1 MSARVE
7 TLKAVGATE
16 TNAVWYGKLAR
27 YAGWLAVGLG
37 FLTFLPTF
45 GADPAWGAFL
55 IVVGLMAQRVAA
67 PTALALYSVVL
78 GWAGLINGLF
88 GRHSIAGAL
97 FLAMTITVLGC
108 IAAYR
113 SGPGVWPSASG
124 LAWASLIL
132 ACTGA
137 VTLIFAFGGSLV
149 AFFTGWYF
157 DARVADYLAA
167 AGVHQSVL
175 AVGLALGTLI
185 QPSSPRWAALLGT
198 LGALTGILAY
208 LGLLL
213 LAQG

>member
-7 TLKAVGATE
+7 MLKDVRVPE

-27 YAGWLAVGLG
+27 YAGWLAIALG
-37 FLTFLPTF
+37 FLTLLPTF

-55 IVVGLMAQRVAA
+55 IVVGLIAQRVSA
-67 PTALALYSVVL
+67 PTALALYSVML

-88 GRHSIAGAL
+88 GRLSIAGAL
-97 FLAMTITVLGC
+97 FLAMTITILAAV
-108 IAAYR
+108 AAYR
-113 SGPGVWPSASG
+113 SGPVAWPATSG
-124 LAWASLIL
+124 LAWGSLVL

-137 VTLIFAFGGSLV
+137 FTLILAFGGSLF

-175 AVGLALGTLI
+175 AVGLAIGAAI

>member
-7 TLKAVGATE
+7 MLKDVAVTE
-16 TNAVWYGKLAR
+16 TSAAWYGRLTR
-27 YAGWLAVGLG
+27 YAGWLAIGLG
-37 FLTFLPTF
+37 FLTLLPTF

-55 IVVGLMAQRVAA
+55 IVVGLIAQRVSP
-67 PTALALYSVVL
+67 PTALALYSVML

-88 GRHSIAGAL
+88 GRQSMAGAL
-97 FLAMTITVLGC
+97 FLAALITVLAC
-108 IAAYR
+108 IGAYR
-113 SGPGVWPSASG
+113 SGLRVWPTAPA
-124 LAWASLIL
+124 LAWGSLAL

-137 VTLIFAFGGSLV
+137 LTLIVAFGGSLL

-175 AVGLALGTLI
+175 AVGLAIGAAI
-185 QPSSPRWAALLGT
+185 QPSSPRWAALLGAV
-198 LGALTGILAY
+198 GALTGILAY
-208 LGLLL
+208 LTLLL